1 MIFWDTSAV
10 VPLIVDE
17 PGTEG
22 AERTLRSDPSMVVWW
37 GTSIEGLSAV
47 ARLERDE
54 ALDRPAADAA
64 RRTLA
69 GYRDFWLEIAPLDDV
84 REHAARLLLR
94 HPLRAADAMQLAAAM
109 VWARARPD
117 RHSFLTLDERLAEA
131 ARKEGFDVIGFE

>member
-17 PGTEG
+17 PSTEG
-22 AERTLRSDPSMVVWW
+22 AERTLRSDPSMIVWW
-37 GTSIEGLSAV
+37 GTLIEGLSAV
-47 ARLERDE
+47 ARLERDGV
-54 ALDRPAADAA
+54 LDRPAADAA

-69 GYRDFWLEIAPLDDV
+69 GYRDFWLEIAPRDDV

-94 HPLRAADAMQLAAAM
+94 HPLRVADAMQLAAAM

-117 RHSFLTLDERLAEA
+117 RHGFLTRDGRLAEA